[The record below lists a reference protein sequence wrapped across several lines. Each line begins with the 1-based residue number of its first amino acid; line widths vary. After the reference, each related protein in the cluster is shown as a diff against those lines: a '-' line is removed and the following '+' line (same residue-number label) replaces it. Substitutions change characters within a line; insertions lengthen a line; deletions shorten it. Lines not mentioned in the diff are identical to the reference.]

1 MDITIDNHARV
12 EIFTILFQ
20 HMKLFAENM
29 NIHFN
34 KEEMFIQT
42 MDNSHVSVLEFK
54 LPKTW
59 FSNYRVDED
68 TIIGVNTNILFKV
81 LHTHEKSHALKMTLA
96 NKESD
101 KLDISLVSSD
111 TEVFDRH
118 YVIPLVDIDSELMG
132 IPDTEYQAE
141 LSLPSQRFSTLI
153 DQMKLFGDTLTIN
166 CSEEKVEMSAES
178 QESGKMFVE
187 IPIDDLHSFSID
199 EEESLHLSFSLY
211 HLKNICLYSKIAKDI
226 DINMSVNY
234 PIKLV
239 YHLDDENAKAIF
251 YLAPKIE
258 DWKQSSLMYV

>member
-1 MDITIDNHARV
+1 MDITIENGARV
-12 EIFTILFQ
+12 EIFSILFQ

-29 NIHFN
+29 NIHFS
-34 KEEMFIQT
+34 KKEMFIQT
-42 MDNSHVSVLEFK
+42 MDHSHVSVLEFK
-54 LPKTW
+54 LPNTW
-59 FSNYRVDED
+59 FSSYRVDD
-68 TIIGVNTNILFKV
+68 DNTIIGVNTNILFKV
-81 LHTHEKSHALKMTLA
+81 LNTHEKSHALRLSLA
-96 NKESD
+96 DKDSD
-101 KLDISLVSSD
+101 KLEIHLVSSN

-153 DQMKLFGDTLTIN
+153 DQMKLFGDTLSIN
-166 CSEEKVEMSAES
+166 CSEEKVEMSSES

-199 EEESLHLSFSLY
+199 EGEALNLSFSLS
-211 HLKNICLYSKIAKDI
+211 HLKNICLYSKVAKDI
-226 DINMSVNY
+226 DINMSTNY

-251 YLAPKIE
+251 YLAPKI
-258 DWKQSSLMYV
+258 DD

>member
-96 NKESD
+96 DKESD

-199 EEESLHLSFSLY
+199 ENESLHLSFSLS

-258 DWKQSSLMYV
+258 DWKQSSLIYV